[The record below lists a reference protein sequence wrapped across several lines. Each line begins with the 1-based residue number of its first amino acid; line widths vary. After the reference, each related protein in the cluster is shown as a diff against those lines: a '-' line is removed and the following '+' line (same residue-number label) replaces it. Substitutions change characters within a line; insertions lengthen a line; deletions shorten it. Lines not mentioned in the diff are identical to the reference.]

1 MRFALQKWP
10 TVLTDTSLSSRPP
23 RICWPGVVCNF
34 SWQTIPQRTNVLA
47 GTSRLTVY
55 LRQAPSLIE
64 MERRYGMGGG
74 LSLPTLQQYIRLG
87 VDDLFPRVGHVPLQ
101 MLCSRQVF
109 FGLRALRLA
118 KAGWQPSSATA
129 GQNWQIQVFISS
141 QVSDA
146 LSAECKFNPGD
157 ACRLEAWQHF
167 DDIEQGAKD
176 QLDVL
181 IAWIKLSDFATLL
194 CVKCRGRNQ
203 DLWFWKRNGRIGA
216 SENSVPTLGW
226 SHHRYWRLFFEMCAS
241 VYLVYQG
248 FFPRRMLS
256 DSFMES

>member
-1 MRFALQKWP
+1 MQVWHGWRSFAAY
-10 TVLTDTSLSSRPP
+10 VA
-23 RICWPGVVCNF
+23 
-34 SWQTIPQRTNVLA
+34 TIYKAR
-47 GTSRLTVY
+47 
-55 LRQAPSLIE
+55 
-64 MERRYGMGGG
+64 
-74 LSLPTLQQYIRLG
+74 
-87 VDDLFPRVGHVPLQ
+87 VDDLFPWVCHVPR
-101 MLCSRQVF
+101 CSVR
-109 FGLRALRLA
+109 G
-118 KAGWQPSSATA
+118 KSSSASGPCVLRRRDDNLPKVKSWRKPKHLVRMSATS